1 MIDFYRRS
9 VENLHESNKKNRLS
23 HEKLRNSKDSNMKK
37 SIVVG
42 EENFRN
48 QIDQY
53 NFFMQNVNN
62 KA

>member
-1 MIDFYRRS
+1 
-9 VENLHESNKKNRLS
+9 
-23 HEKLRNSKDSNMKK
+23 MKK

-53 NFFMQNVNN
+53 NFFIQNKNSKSSDRN
-62 KA
+62 PK